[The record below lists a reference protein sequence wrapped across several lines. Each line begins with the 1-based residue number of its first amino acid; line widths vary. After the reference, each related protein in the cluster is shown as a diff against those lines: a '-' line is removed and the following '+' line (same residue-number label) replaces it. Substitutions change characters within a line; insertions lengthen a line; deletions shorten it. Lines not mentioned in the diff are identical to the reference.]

1 MIIMCG
7 ITGWIHYKRNLTNQE
22 NIVGKMAEKLSKRGP
37 DETNTWVS
45 PHAVFGHKRLIVVDP
60 EGGRQPMS
68 ITHQGHMY
76 TICYN
81 GELYN
86 TEDLRAVLRGK
97 GYTFNGHSDT
107 EVLLISYIEWR
118 EECVNHL
125 NGIFAFSVWDSQK
138 EHVFIGRDRMGVKP
152 LFYSEKDGGFLFGSE
167 IKALLAHPDVKPEVT
182 HGGLSEVLGL
192 GPSRTPG
199 EGVFKGVKEL
209 RPAHAMTFSK
219 DGLKIWRYWNVKSEK
234 HADSFADTVSNVRF
248 LLSDA
253 IKRQLVSDVPLC
265 SFLSG
270 GVDSSAITAI
280 AANTYRDEGKG
291 RLHTYSIDYE
301 ENDQYFTKSDFQPN
315 SDAPWIE
322 KMSSEFNTIHHR
334 CVISQ
339 QELKDYLIEAVH
351 VRDLPGMADVDSSL
365 LWFCKEIKE
374 EFTVGLSGECA
385 DEIFGGYPWFHRED
399 DFNRRGF
406 PWMRSVDERQGLL
419 KDDWKKKLN
428 LQEYVLTQYD
438 KTVAETPLLDGENEI
453 ETKRRQLFYL
463 NLIWFMTTLLDRKDR
478 MSMGASLEV
487 RVPFAD
493 HRLVEY
499 VWNIP
504 WEMKMHENREKGI
517 LRKALEG
524 ILPNEVLYRKKSPYP
539 KTHHP
544 VYTKLVSDWLE
555 EILADRSS
563 VLYELFNEQKLKEIV
578 KTGGSAFKVPWYG
591 QLMTGPQLL
600 AHLTQIHVWFKDYN
614 IQIVE

>member
-1 MIIMCG
+1 MCG

-22 NIVGKMAEKLSKRGP
+22 NIVEKMAEKLSKRGP

-152 LFYSEKDGGFLFGSE
+152 LFYSEKDGGLLLGSE

-219 DGLKIWRYWNVKSEK
+219 DGLKSWRYWNVKSEK
-234 HADSFADTVSNVRF
+234 HVDSFADTVSNVRF

-315 SDAPWIE
+315 SDAPWID

-365 LWFCKEIKE
+365 LWFCKEIKD

-428 LQEYVLTQYD
+428 LQEYVLAQYD

-600 AHLTQIHVWFKDYN
+600 AHLGQIHVWFKDYN